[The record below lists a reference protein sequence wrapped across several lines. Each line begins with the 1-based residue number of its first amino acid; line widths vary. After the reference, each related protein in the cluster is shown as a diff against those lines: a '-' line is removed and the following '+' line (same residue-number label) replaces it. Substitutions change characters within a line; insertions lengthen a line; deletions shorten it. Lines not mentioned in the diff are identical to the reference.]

1 MPKEIFQAEGGE
13 KYERT
18 AQTDERISVGRRCCR
33 RCGNYSDPCRN
44 INPLLWGGYKVYRV
58 KTRG

>member
-18 AQTDERISVGRRCCR
+18 AQTDERIFVGRGCCR
-33 RCGNYSDPCRN
+33 RCGNYSDPCSN
-44 INPLLWGGYKVYRV
+44 IHPR
-58 KTRG
+58 

>member
-1 MPKEIFQAEGGE
+1 MEIISFTENIEGRE
-13 KYERT
+13 
-18 AQTDERISVGRRCCR
+18 
-33 RCGNYSDPCRN
+33 GNRSRGGYFDIGGN